1 MNDKLFV
8 YGTLAP
14 GCSNEHYLK
23 NIGGSW
29 VKGVVQGQVLA
40 NGWGA
45 AKGYPALIPC
55 ENGKEI
61 EGLLFMS
68 ENLKENWQILDDFE
82 GDGYERKLINVRC
95 SDGQEV
101 VAFVYV
107 LSEQGQKSYKK
118 NCECN

>member
-45 AKGYPALIPC
+45 AKGYPALYLVKMGRKSKGYSLC
-55 ENGKEI
+55 
-61 EGLLFMS
+61 
-68 ENLKENWQILDDFE
+68 LKT
-82 GDGYERKLINVRC
+82 
-95 SDGQEV
+95 
-101 VAFVYV
+101 
-107 LSEQGQKSYKK
+107 
-118 NCECN
+118 